1 MSLIAYAYDTPEGI
15 ENRLNFWLSM
25 DEWEIAEA
33 TQIIADIDPDQ
44 SITSGTQGNL
54 FFKSVRLFNGHQ
66 MPECDHEG
74 FPICTCHDDEC
85 GHCECE
91 KEELLAYS
99 RKCKD
104 ISRLLNNKRSENLT
118 FASPKVWIARALCK
132 KIEIPWIKWAKKR
145 SLLPDGLAENAETS
159 ETRRERIRARVL
171 EEKAKGTKAFLRV
184 VAEEEEI
191 STTRIKQIVKAD
203 APPENNSPKNSPW
216 LGMLPKTKQTSS
228 MKSRTK
234 C

>member
-1 MSLIAYAYDTPEGI
+1 MSLVAYAYDTPEGI

-66 MPECDHEG
+66 VPECDHEG
-74 FPICTCHDDEC
+74 FPICTCHNDEC

-118 FASPKVWIARALCK
+118 FASPKVWIARALSK

-145 SLLPDGLAENAETS
+145 SLLPDGLAETAETPKARR
-159 ETRRERIRARVL
+159 TRLKARVG
-171 EEKAKGTKAFLRV
+171 EIKAKGTKAFLKFV
-184 VAEEEEI
+184 AAEEGI
-191 STTRIKQIVKAD
+191 STARLKQLLED
-203 APPENNSPKNSPW
+203 ESPLVDDLSKSSW
-216 LGMLPKTKQTSS
+216 MGLLPTTKQTSS
-228 MKSRTK
+228 KKTSNK
-234 C
+234 Y